1 MLNKIANTIAENLI
15 RLSGRNTDDEQREV
29 YAYGLECLLNTLITV
44 SILSLWGITTHTL
57 IETIIWLIA
66 LFLLRHYAGGYHAPS
81 NFMCIFS
88 SVLLGI
94 LNYYIAIILPVGTVS
109 ICIYAAMIVFCGLFA
124 PIENHKVT
132 LSKAK
137 QKHYKCIS
145 LIILI
150 TGFVFQYTI
159 PEQYF
164 RAYTYAFIC
173 CILLIIIHI
182 LSSKYT

>member
-1 MLNKIANTIAENLI
+1 MLNKIANTMAENLI
-15 RLSGRNTDDEQREV
+15 RLSGRNTDDEQMEV

-44 SILSLWGITTHTL
+44 SILSLWGTTTHTL
-57 IETIIWLIA
+57 MDTIIWLIA

-81 NFMCIFS
+81 NLMCIFS

-94 LNYYIAIILPVGTVS
+94 LNYYISIILPVGTVS
-109 ICIYAAMIVFCGLFA
+109 ICIYAVMIVFCVLFA

-137 QKHYKCIS
+137 QKYYKYIS
-145 LIILI
+145 ALILI
-150 TGFVFQYTI
+150 TGFVLQYLI

-164 RAYTYAFIC
+164 LSYTYAFIC
-173 CILLIIIHI
+173 CILLMVVQN
-182 LSSKYT
+182 LSSKCT